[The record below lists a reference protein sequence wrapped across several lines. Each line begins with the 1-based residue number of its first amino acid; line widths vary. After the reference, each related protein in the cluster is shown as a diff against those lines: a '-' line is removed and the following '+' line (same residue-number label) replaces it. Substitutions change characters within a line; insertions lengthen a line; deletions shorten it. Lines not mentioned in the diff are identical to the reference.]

1 MQHAELVQITAGVVF
16 VLLLALVLSRRK
28 RKG

>member
-1 MQHAELVQITAGVVF
+1 MQQAELIRITAGVVF

-28 RKG
+28 RQR